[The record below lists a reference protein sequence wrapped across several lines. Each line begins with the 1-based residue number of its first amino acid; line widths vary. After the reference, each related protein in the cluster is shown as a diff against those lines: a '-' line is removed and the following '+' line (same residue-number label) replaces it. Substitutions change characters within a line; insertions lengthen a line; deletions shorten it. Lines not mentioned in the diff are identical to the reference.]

1 MEKRA
6 QFNFMPQCTNERE
19 EIETDVLIVGGGLVG
34 SCLAAALAT
43 TPLRVCVIDFADPQ
57 EALSKR
63 FDGRASAV
71 SLSNQRLLEGVGL
84 WEMLKDS
91 SAPILDIRVSDGSS
105 LLFLHYDH
113 RAVGEEPMGFMVE
126 NYYFKRALYTHLE
139 NKAGVATYSPVFVTQ
154 LKRDSAGVKAVLSDG
169 RKVRARLVVGADGRN
184 SEMRKSCGIGLTSW
198 KYNQTAIIC
207 TVQHARSHNYTAQER
222 FLPSGPFAILPLHGE
237 PKEAANRSSIVWT
250 EREAVVP
257 SLMALEDKDFVVE
270 LACRFGTFLGDIKVI
285 SPLYTHPLNLQF
297 AERSTDHRLVLIGD
311 ASHSMHPIAGQGLNM
326 GLRDAAALAEVLVDA
341 YRLGLDIGD
350 DVVLKRYS
358 KWRRFDNTMMIA
370 ATDVLNRLFSNN
382 IVPLR
387 LARDAGL
394 GIVDSIQPLKRQFM
408 RHAMGLVGDL
418 PKLLRGAPL

>member
-1 MEKRA
+1 
-6 QFNFMPQCTNERE
+6 MPQRTSRRE
-19 EIETDVLIVGGGLVG
+19 EIETDVLIIGGGLVG
-34 SCLAAALAT
+34 GSLAAALAK
-43 TPLRVCVIDFADPQ
+43 TPLRVCVIDCADPE
-57 EALSKR
+57 EALSAR

-71 SLSNQRLLEGVGL
+71 SLSNQKLLEGVGL
-84 WEMLKDS
+84 WEMLKYS

-113 RAVGEEPMGFMVE
+113 RAVGEEPLGFMIE
-126 NYYFKRALYTHLE
+126 NYHLRRALYIHLE
-139 NKAGVATYSPVFVTQ
+139 NKAGLTKYSPTFVTK
-154 LKRDSAGVKAVLSDG
+154 LKRDSAGVKAELSDG
-169 RKVRARLVVGADGRN
+169 RKVRARVVVGADGRN
-184 SEMRKSCGIGLTSW
+184 SETRTSCGIGLTSW
-198 KYNQTAIIC
+198 NYNQTAIVC
-207 TVQHARSHNYTAQER
+207 TVQHARSHGYAAQER

-250 EREAVVP
+250 EREAIVP
-257 SLMALEDKDFVVE
+257 SLMALADKDFVAE

-285 SPLYTHPLNLQF
+285 SPLHTYPLNLQF
-297 AERSTDHRLVLIGD
+297 AKCNTDRRLVLIGD

-358 KWRRFDNTMMIA
+358 KWRRFDNTLMIA
-370 ATDVLNRLFSNN
+370 ATDALNRLFSNN

-387 LARDAGL
+387 LVRDAGL
-394 GIVDSIQPLKRQFM
+394 GIVNSIPPLKRQFM

-418 PKLLRGAPL
+418 PKLLRGDPL